1 MPPIDAHQV
10 LMTGENSFIR
20 LSHDGGETMSDRTS
34 HWRVLWCP
42 AGSGHAL
49 FMQGELTD
57 GEVHI
62 YSDDIS
68 VARWL
73 QRTIEVLLHPPFAD
87 EGVAVRP
94 ALFTREG
101 DPRSTTVET
110 IESDE
115 HIVRMTWYD
124 CIEPFIL
131 NVPPGAAG
139 RPLGVLSTF
148 IPARSAQL
156 AVNDRAATGA
166 PWRGAARRPRCPRAR
181 CSRGRS
187 PGSSPETDRQRRD
200 CAARHRPA
208 NVAGQLVTPHPAGIL
223 RPCARRLLLSRPQPA
238 IRLRGRE

>member
-1 MPPIDAHQV
+1 MTTPIDAHQV

-20 LSHDGGETMSDRTS
+20 LSHDGGKTMSDRTS

-42 AGSGHAL
+42 AGAGHVL

-57 GEVHI
+57 GEVFI

-73 QRTIEVLLHPPFAD
+73 QRTIETLLHPPFAD
-87 EGVAVRP
+87 ERVAVLP
-94 ALFTREG
+94 AEFTREG

-115 HIVRMTWYD
+115 DIIRMTWYD
-124 CIEPFIL
+124 CIDPFIL
-131 NVPPGAAG
+131 NAPPGTGG

-156 AVNDRAATGA
+156 AMNDRIATGSL
-166 PWRGAARRPRCPRAR
+166 WQEQRGDHPSSSAVLAWSESWLKPR
-181 CSRGRS
+181 
-187 PGSSPETDRQRRD
+187 D
-200 CAARHRPA
+200 
-208 NVAGQLVTPHPAGIL
+208 
-223 RPCARRLLLSRPQPA
+223 
-238 IRLRGRE
+238 